1 MPSSTEYTQC
11 HRHNKPDL
19 TFYYDVGA
27 NSGTVNDKLQF
38 GNSLIQAISGKL
50 TNSSASKKMGNFAF
64 NITRY
69 DNKDSAKDGKAET
82 TGTLTFFFTN
92 KNEQVEGSIIV
103 SQSRQDPIDNNGNV
117 VIAPNK
123 TETLPIIGGT
133 IKYLGKQG
141 HITITTNTTTERE
154 VKVYFDKQYNYKR
167 TPDLTFYFSVDT
179 TLPSTSFAR
188 FNIDDPSKSIRNQS
202 QIVNC
207 DLTDKIPTDKN
218 NYKKIGIGVGDHLNM
233 GIPFT
238 SNVDSYIGTMRAVS
252 FIFNSDNNSSSV
264 DSLSIYGAYQVKL
277 NSQGYFMLAEN
288 EILVFD
294 IVSGMGKYLG
304 ARGIVEIRSLSQFQR
319 RADVYFDK

>member
-50 TNSSASKKMGNFAF
+50 TNSSASRKVGNFAF

-103 SQSRQDPIDNNGNV
+103 SQSRQDPIDNNGDV

-167 TPDLTFYFSVDT
+167 TQDLTFYFSVNNNVTNINTLTLT
-179 TLPSTSFAR
+179 TTPANSVIETCAGNITSVYCSDSEIPNA
-188 FNIDDPSKSIRNQS
+188 NII
-202 QIVNC
+202 
-207 DLTDKIPTDKN
+207 
-218 NYKKIGIGVGDHLNM
+218 IG
-233 GIPFT
+233 
-238 SNVDSYIGTMRAVS
+238 R
-252 FIFNSDNNSSSV
+252 FIFNGIKYNTDNSLIDENGLQTYILKNSNGDE
-264 DSLSIYGAYQVKL
+264 DSISIIFYKK
-277 NSQGYFMLAEN
+277 SQKNAQGTIVQPPN
-288 EILVFD
+288 EKNKAS
-294 IVSGMGKYLG
+294 IVNGTGKYLG
-304 ARGIVEIRSLSQFQR
+304 IKGILEVISDETLERTVN
-319 RADVYFDK
+319 VYFDK